1 MLLYSSLSRFVR
13 LNPEATCWTTFRL
26 STFFPDSTWKA
37 LRTETRPPTRSCTVS
52 SLRILLCAGLCVT
65 RFVHDVSHLSFTY
78 DACTLSWLTSKG
90 FADAMKGLVALGF
103 IDPDEHAALHQQ
115 AADITWVS
123 GSQSYIKFQLKAT
136 VINTKKC
143 LLIFIERFPVYAAEP
158 IARLLRRQ
166 RA

>member
-1 MLLYSSLSRFVR
+1 MLVICSLHM
-13 LNPEATCWTTFRL
+13 
-26 STFFPDSTWKA
+26 
-37 LRTETRPPTRSCTVS
+37 
-52 SLRILLCAGLCVT
+52 I
-65 RFVHDVSHLSFTY
+65 HFT
-78 DACTLSWLTSKG
+78 CTLSWLTSKG

-123 GSQSYIKFQLKAT
+123 GSQSYITFQLTAT